1 MLHKEVERKKKLQ
14 QILFGLAN
22 LIAFD
27 TCQTMAK
34 LKLFE
39 TRENHSTPP
48 IQMNVSIRKC
58 NRAYNDIFE
67 TNTHAPSQE
76 PTSTT
81 RM

>member
-34 LKLFE
+34 LKLSE
-39 TRENHSTPP
+39 TREKPFNPANSNECIHPK
-48 IQMNVSIRKC
+48 M
-58 NRAYNDIFE
+58 
-67 TNTHAPSQE
+67 
-76 PTSTT
+76 
-81 RM
+81 